1 MMEEDFESPAPPPE
15 TEPEGNLAPPPRK
28 PPTAVAAAP
37 SPAPGER
44 PLAVRAWRRRTP
56 GTLASA
62 VSTLFDVL
70 DLIGDTIAEKTG
82 IRAHD

>member
-1 MMEEDFESPAPPPE
+1 MMEDAFESSPDPE
-15 TEPEGNLAPPPRK
+15 TEPQSDLTPPPRK
-28 PPTAVAAAP
+28 PPTAVAASP

-56 GTLASA
+56 STLATA

-70 DLIGDTIAEKTG
+70 DLIGDTIAEKAG
-82 IRAHD
+82 LRAQD